1 MEELI
6 YFFRTVESKN
16 SIEIYGIIHILI
28 ILLTL
33 FVAFLIIRFNV
44 NIKKIKEVILFLFI
58 IYNITYYTW
67 YLITAYSGLKDSLPI
82 YICRICILIYTFNFL
97 FKKKFFNGEI
107 LYLGFL
113 GAIVGYIY
121 PVMDKFSFPHFT
133 YFTFLFAH
141 TGLFIYSI
149 LIVKENKNI
158 VSKTNMIKSMKMILI
173 IDILSF
179 IANYIIKGANYNVVS
194 KAPFLNNIFDN
205 LPIILYFLFASLLS
219 ILFIFIIHLLLL
231 LIKKIIYI
239 IK

>member
-1 MEELI
+1 MEKLN

-16 SIEIYGIIHILI
+16 SIEIYGMIHILI

-33 FVAFLIIRFNV
+33 LVVFIIIKFNV
-44 NIKKIKEVILFLFI
+44 NIKKMKRVILFLFI
-58 IYNITYYTW
+58 VYNITYYTW
-67 YLITAYSGLKDSLPI
+67 YIITAYSGLKDSLPI

-97 FKKKFFNGEI
+97 FKKQFLKGEL

-113 GAIVGYIY
+113 GAIVGYVY

-158 VSKTNMIKSMKMILI
+158 VNKINMIKSMKLILI
-173 IDILSF
+173 IDIVSF
-179 IANYIIKGANYNVVS
+179 ITNYFIKGANYNVIS

-205 LPIILYFLFASLLS
+205 LPIIVYFLFASLLS
-219 ILFIFIIHLLLL
+219 ILFIFIIHLI
-231 LIKKIIYI
+231 LILIRKIICR